1 MADTSFLLG
10 LVVLT
15 VVVTLLLAMFRTNAA
30 REYLF
35 DPVEKARTVI
45 GAIIIIV
52 GAWTALRSGV
62 IWMMVLALGAVA
74 FVTLFIYFEEPHKE
88 IR

>member
-10 LVVLT
+10 LVAVT
-15 VVVTLLLAMFRTNAA
+15 VVVTLLLAMFRTDAA
-30 REYLF
+30 RGYLF
-35 DPVEKARTVI
+35 DPVEKARTLI
-45 GAIIIIV
+45 GGLIIIV

-62 IWMMVLALGAVA
+62 MWMMALALGAIA
-74 FVTLFIYFEEPHKE
+74 FLTLFVYFEEPHND

>member
-1 MADTSFLLG
+1 VADTTFLLG
-10 LVVLT
+10 LVAVT
-15 VVVTLLLAMFRTNAA
+15 VVATLLLAMFQTNTA

-45 GAIIIIV
+45 GAIIITV

-62 IWMMVLALGAVA
+62 IWMMALALGAIA